1 MEGNTHLYI
10 KKCVG
15 IYLFIF
21 FNLNDDSWCCWDAKP
36 AYKNLYPKRQP
47 GGGHEGFLGFV
58 LI

>member
-15 IYLFIF
+15 IF
-21 FNLNDDSWCCWDAKP
+21 FFTLNDDSWCCWDAKP
-36 AYKNLYPKRQP
+36 AYKNLYPKQQP